1 MTGVL
6 VAIGLVV
13 VAIVLSRVL
22 ALGLE
27 RELAV
32 TAIRAIV
39 QLTVVGL
46 LVTAVFEHLG
56 LAAGFVALMFG
67 AATFTSSR
75 RLREIPRPIV
85 PAGGAIAL
93 GAATGLI
100 PLLASG
106 AFEVTP
112 RELIPIGGILIGGAM
127 AATSLTGRRLLD
139 DVHAG
144 VPLIETR
151 LALGAPVQVALRPL
165 VRRAVRGGLIP
176 VLDQT
181 KNAGLVTLPGTFV
194 GLVLGGADPAEAARV
209 QLTVLLALLG
219 VELVAAVTCALLVAR
234 ACESPGQ
241 RLALTGRVDMA

>member
-1 MTGVL
+1 VTGVL

-67 AATFTSSR
+67 AAAFTSSR

-85 PAGGAIAL
+85 AAGGAIAL

-100 PLLASG
+100 PLFASG

-112 RELIPIGGILIGGAM
+112 RELIPIGGIRGAM

-139 DVHAG
+139 DVQGG

-181 KNAGLVTLPGTFV
+181 KNVGLVTLPGTFV

>member
-6 VAIGLVV
+6 VASGLVV
-13 VAIVLSRVL
+13 VAIGLSRLL

-32 TAIRAIV
+32 TALRAIV
-39 QLTVVGL
+39 QLAAVGA

-67 AATFTSSR
+67 AAAFTSSR
-75 RLREIPRPIV
+75 RMPEIPQPLIA
-85 PAGGAIAL
+85 AGSAIAL

-100 PLLASG
+100 PLLATG
-106 AFEVTP
+106 AFQATP
-112 RELIPIGGILIGGAM
+112 RELIPVAGILIGGAM

-139 DVHAG
+139 DVHAS

-151 LALGAPVQVALRPL
+151 LALGAPVQVTLRPI
-165 VRRAVRGGLIP
+165 VRRAARTGLIP
-176 VLDQT
+176 ALDQT
-181 KNAGLVTLPGTFV
+181 KNVGLVTLPGTFV

-219 VELVAAVTCALLVAR
+219 VEVVAAVACALLVAR
-234 ACESPGQ
+234 ACEAPGE
-241 RLALTGRVDMA
+241 RLAIGT

>member
-6 VAIGLVV
+6 VAIGLVG
-13 VAIVLSRVL
+13 VAIVVSRLL

-67 AATFTSSR
+67 AAAFTSSR
-75 RLREIPRPIV
+75 RLREIQRPLI
-85 PAGGAIAL
+85 PAAGAITL

-106 AFEVTP
+106 AFELTP
-112 RELIPIGGILIGGAM
+112 RELIPVAGILIGGAM

-139 DVHAG
+139 DLNAS

-151 LALGAPVQVALRPL
+151 LALGASVQMALRPL
-165 VRRAVRGGLIP
+165 VRRAARGGLIP
-176 VLDQT
+176 ALDQT
-181 KNAGLVTLPGTFV
+181 KNVGLVTLPGTFV

-219 VELVAAVTCALLVAR
+219 VELVAAVACALLVAR
-234 ACESPGQ
+234 ACEDPGE
-241 RLALTGRVDMA
+241 RLAARRAP

>member
-1 MTGVL
+1 VTGVL

-13 VAIVLSRVL
+13 AAIVLSRLL

-46 LVTAVFEHLG
+46 LVTAVFEYVG

-67 AATFTSSR
+67 AAALTSSR
-75 RLREIPRPIV
+75 RLREIPRPILA
-85 PAGGAIAL
+85 AGGAIAL

-100 PLLASG
+100 PLFASG
-106 AFEVTP
+106 AFELTP

-139 DVHAG
+139 DVQAG

-181 KNAGLVTLPGTFV
+181 KNVGLVTLPGTFV

-219 VELVAAVTCALLVAR
+219 VELVAAVTCARLVAR
-234 ACESPGQ
+234 ACERPGE
-241 RLALTGRVDMA
+241 RLALTGRVDVA

>member
-6 VAIGLVV
+6 VAVGLVV
-13 VAIVLSRVL
+13 VAIVVSRVL
-22 ALGLE
+22 VLGLE

-46 LVTAVFEHLG
+46 VVTAVFESLG

-67 AATFTSSR
+67 AAAFTSSR
-75 RLREIPRPIV
+75 RMREIPRPLV
-85 PAGGAIAL
+85 AGGGAIAL

-106 AFEVTP
+106 AFELTP
-112 RELIPIGGILIGGAM
+112 RELIPIAGILIGGAM
-127 AATSLTGRRLLD
+127 AATSITGRRLLD
-139 DVHAG
+139 DVQAS

-151 LALGAPVQVALRPL
+151 LALGAPVQAALRPV
-165 VRRAVRGGLIP
+165 VRRAARAGLIP

-181 KNAGLVTLPGTFV
+181 KNVGLVALPGTFV

-219 VELVAAVTCALLVAR
+219 VELVAASACALFVAR
-234 ACESPGQ
+234 ACEAPGE
-241 RLALTGRVDMA
+241 RLALAGRTET